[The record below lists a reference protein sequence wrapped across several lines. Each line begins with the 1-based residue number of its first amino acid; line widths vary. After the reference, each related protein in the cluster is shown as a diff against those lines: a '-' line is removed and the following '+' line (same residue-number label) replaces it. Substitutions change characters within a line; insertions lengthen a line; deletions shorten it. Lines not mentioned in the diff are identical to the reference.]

1 MAGKLDDNVVL
12 AILREHTR
20 QFNESHQILT
30 TLAMQAKQ
38 EQDQCQALRE
48 VLDKITT
55 FVACDASAIS
65 YLSLG
70 EYRTALL
77 RMLRQAPATT
87 TEKE

>member
-38 EQDQCQALRE
+38 EQDQRQALRK
-48 VLDKITT
+48 VLDKTT
-55 FVACDASAIS
+55 AFVACDASAIS

-77 RMLRQAPATT
+77 KMLRQAPDGKDAGA
-87 TEKE
+87 